1 MDGVVI
7 VRLLFLSDMR
17 RRAFFRWYD
26 IVELI
31 GVAVVVVVVVDGG
44 GTTRA
49 TKEIST
55 GRVCR
60 RYNNSTLVVIEEDFQ
75 KSLSLYGRVVGV
87 RVSSRQDFW
96 FFLLLPLN
104 FEFRLVIY
112 PHESEMSFKRT
123 NRIEVLGVWNIYKYG
138 SLDIYLNPWYIVCR
152 HLWGS
157 MNTVNGSA
165 VSSIVPHSRCHITVL
180 WYVGMTVILVCVC
193 IHTLNKSSPHGHSNP
208 SEKRPKTVSIDNT
221 DNGEDTDEG
230 QRG

>member
-87 RVSSRQDFW
+87 RVSSRQDF
-96 FFLLLPLN
+96 
-104 FEFRLVIY
+104 
-112 PHESEMSFKRT
+112 
-123 NRIEVLGVWNIYKYG
+123 
-138 SLDIYLNPWYIVCR
+138 
-152 HLWGS
+152 
-157 MNTVNGSA
+157 
-165 VSSIVPHSRCHITVL
+165 
-180 WYVGMTVILVCVC
+180 
-193 IHTLNKSSPHGHSNP
+193 
-208 SEKRPKTVSIDNT
+208 
-221 DNGEDTDEG
+221 
-230 QRG
+230 